1 MRASELRAVAM
12 AMFGDGTTNPWV
24 RFLFRLLDGW
34 ESESA
39 GAELPLFEAL
49 EFLYE
54 ACAESRRDFSYG
66 DGATP
71 STVHSA
77 KGTEYDHVLLL
88 GSWPAWP
95 DRAKIE
101 ESRRAF
107 YVGMTRARK
116 TLTIFD
122 RLDIRP
128 SLPEA
133 LTNPDMV
140 LRGHELES
148 KPDRGNLLN
157 YETLG
162 LEDIHLGFPGHF
174 PRNSP
179 IHAALGRLIPGDML
193 AMRALEGTGLCL
205 FDGAGVCVARLAHKA
220 DADWAGRLGV
230 VQEIQ
235 VLAMVFR
242 SADQDAEPTRRE
254 RYVVSDWE
262 IPVVEITFAEKFSR

>member
-1 MRASELRAVAM
+1 M
-12 AMFGDGTTNPWV
+12 
-24 RFLFRLLDGW
+24 
-34 ESESA
+34 
-39 GAELPLFEAL
+39 
-49 EFLYE
+49 
-54 ACAESRRDFSYG
+54 
-66 DGATP
+66 
-71 STVHSA
+71 
-77 KGTEYDHVLLL
+77 
-88 GSWPAWP
+88 
-95 DRAKIE
+95 
-101 ESRRAF
+101 
-107 YVGMTRARK
+107 GMTRARK

-242 SADQDAEPTRRE
+242 SAEQDSEPTRRE